1 MHIIKSMDVSKFM
14 HEIDPD
20 NIVKDL
26 DFKVKKLADCN

>member
-20 NIVKDL
+20 NIAKDL
-26 DFKVKKLADCN
+26 IFKIKKLADHN

>member
-14 HEIDPD
+14 YEIDLD

-26 DFKVKKLADCN
+26 VFKIKNPADHN